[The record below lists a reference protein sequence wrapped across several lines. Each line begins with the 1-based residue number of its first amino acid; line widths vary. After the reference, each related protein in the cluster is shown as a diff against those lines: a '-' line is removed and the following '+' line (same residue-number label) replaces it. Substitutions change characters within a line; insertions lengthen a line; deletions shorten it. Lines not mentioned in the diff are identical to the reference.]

1 MKRRAALVLVML
13 PMVMVKSDGQSA
25 VDLAAMDRTAD
36 ACVDFYQYA
45 CGGWM
50 AAHPIPPNRPG
61 NGRFREVGDHNDKL
75 LLDILQKAAS
85 GGNDRSELDRK
96 IGDAFAACLDTA
108 TIERK
113 GIRPLR
119 PELDRINAMTRGD
132 LAVEV
137 ARLHRR
143 GVFVLFQSGARPGA
157 QDASRNV
164 AFVRQ
169 RGLSLPDREYYLQ
182 TDAKSV
188 EVRKRFTEHVRTM
201 FRLAG
206 DSTDTSA
213 SKAASVIEIETTLA
227 AASMDR
233 TSLRNPLNTQHVL
246 QRNDLNALWPD
257 FAWDRY
263 FTLIGSPRF
272 ETLNVEQP
280 DFLKQIGIELRK
292 KPIDALRAYFA
303 FQLLHQYAPELS
315 KPFEEE
321 DFAFWKRYLTGASEP
336 PPRPELCEQAVDRQL
351 PDLLGQKFVEVAFG
365 AEAKSRMTQLL
376 GELRKAMAENIGALS
391 WMTADTKAAALDK
404 LSAMNLAN
412 VGRPPAWRDYSMVS
426 IASDDFLGNEMRATE
441 AVMAKRAADVGT
453 SFDKNVW
460 GVNVHSANAFYF
472 APTNSVALLAGIL
485 RPPFFDPDRDMA
497 VNYGAIGALLAH
509 ELTHGFDD
517 QGRRYD
523 GQGNLRD
530 WWTPTDKEQ
539 FETRAACLVDQYS
552 GFTAIDDIKVNG
564 RLTLA
569 ENIAD
574 NGSVHVA
581 LMALQRALGENRAV
595 IDGFTPE
602 QRFFLGYAQTHCEN
616 RSPQAAR
623 TWAMTDNHAPDRYR
637 VNGTLQ
643 NSPEFHKA
651 FSCKAGQP
659 MVSPRPC
666 RVW

>member
-1 MKRRAALVLVML
+1 MKHRAALVLVLL
-13 PMVMVKSDGQSA
+13 PIVIVQADGQSA

-50 AAHPIPPNRPG
+50 AAHPIPPHRPG
-61 NGRFREVGDHNDKL
+61 NGRFSEVSDQNDQL
-75 LLDILQKAAS
+75 LLDILQKAAR
-85 GGNDRSELDRK
+85 GGNDRNELDRK
-96 IGDAFAACLDTA
+96 IGDAFAACLDTV
-108 TIERK
+108 TIEQK

-132 LAVEV
+132 LVVEV

-157 QDASRNV
+157 QDATRNV

-188 EVRKRFTEHVRTM
+188 EVRERFTEHVRTM

-213 SKAASVIEIETTLA
+213 SKAASVFEIETTLA
-227 AASMDR
+227 VASMDR
-233 TSLRNPLNTQHVL
+233 TSLRNPLNTQHLL
-246 QRNDLNALWPD
+246 QRNGLSALWPD

-280 DFLKQIGIELRK
+280 DFLKQIGMELRK
-292 KPIDALRAYFA
+292 QPIDALRAYFA
-303 FQLLHQYAPELS
+303 FQLLHQYAPQLS

-321 DFAFWKRYLTGASEP
+321 DFAFWKRYLNGALEP
-336 PPRPELCEQAVDRQL
+336 PPRPELCKQAVDRQL

-365 AEAKSRMTQLL
+365 AEAKSRMAQLL
-376 GELRKAMAENIGALS
+376 SELRKAMAENIGALS
-391 WMTADTKAAALDK
+391 WMTTETKAAALAK

-412 VGRPPAWRDYSMVS
+412 VGRPPAWRDHSMVT
-426 IASDDFLGNEMRATE
+426 IARDDFLGNEMRATE
-441 AVMAKRAADVGT
+441 AVMAKRAADVGMP
-453 SFDKNVW
+453 FDKNVW
-460 GVNVHSANAFYF
+460 GVNVHWANAFYF

-523 GQGNLRD
+523 GRGNLRD

-552 GFTAIDDIKVNG
+552 AFTAIDDIKVNG

-574 NGSVHVA
+574 NGGVNVA
-581 LMALQRALGENRAV
+581 LMALERALGENRAV

-623 TWAMTDNHAPDRYR
+623 TWAMTANHAPESHR

-651 FSCKAGQP
+651 FSCKAGQS

>member
-1 MKRRAALVLVML
+1 MKHRAGLVLVLL
-13 PMVMVKSDGQSA
+13 PMVMVRADGQSA

-61 NGRFREVGDHNDKL
+61 NGRFGEVADQNDKL
-75 LLDILQKAAS
+75 LLDILQNAARSGKAR
-85 GGNDRSELDRK
+85 NELDRK

-119 PELDRINAMTRGD
+119 AELDRIDAMTRAD
-132 LAVEV
+132 LVAEV
-137 ARLHRR
+137 ARLHLR
-143 GVFVLFQSGARPGA
+143 GVFVLFQSGARPGTR
-157 QDASRNV
+157 DASRNV

-182 TDAKSV
+182 TDSKSV
-188 EVRKRFTEHVRTM
+188 EVREHFTQHVRTM
-201 FRLAG
+201 FQLVG
-206 DSTDTSA
+206 DSSEASA
-213 SKAASVIEIETTLA
+213 SKATSVVDIETILA
-227 AASMDR
+227 VASIDR
-233 TSLRNPLNTQHVL
+233 TSLRNPLNTQHLL
-246 QRNDLNALWPD
+246 QRSELNALWPD
-257 FAWDRY
+257 FPWDRY
-263 FTLIGSPRF
+263 FTLMGSPHF
-272 ETLNVEQP
+272 DTLNVEQP

-292 KPIDALRAYFA
+292 QPIDALRAYFA

-321 DFAFWKRYLTGASEP
+321 TSLWRRYLNGASEP
-336 PPRPELCEQAVDRQL
+336 LPRPELCKQAVDRQL
-351 PDLLGQKFVEVAFG
+351 PDLLGQKFIEVSFG
-365 AEAKSRMTQLL
+365 AEAKARMTQLL
-376 GELRKAMAENIGALS
+376 GELRKATAENIGALS
-391 WMTADTKAAALDK
+391 WMTADTKAAALAK

-412 VGRPPAWRDYSMVS
+412 VGRPPAWRDYSTVR
-426 IASDDFLGNEMRATE
+426 IARDDFLGNEMRATE

-453 SFDKNVW
+453 PFDKNVW
-460 GVNVHSANAFYF
+460 GVNAHAANAFYF

-497 VNYGAIGALLAH
+497 INYGAIGALLAH

-523 GQGNLRD
+523 SEGNLRD
-530 WWTPTDKEQ
+530 WWTPTDREQ
-539 FETRAACLVDQYS
+539 FETRAACLVDQYN

-574 NGSVHVA
+574 SGGVHVA
-581 LMALQRALGENRAV
+581 LIALQRALGENRAM

-616 RSPQAAR
+616 RTPQAAR
-623 TWAMTDNHAPDRYR
+623 ASAMTDNHAPGRHR

-643 NSPEFHKA
+643 NSPEFHQA
-651 FSCKAGQP
+651 FSCKGGQP

>member
-1 MKRRAALVLVML
+1 MATVE
-13 PMVMVKSDGQSA
+13 SDGQSA
-25 VDLAAMDRTAD
+25 VDVAAMDKTAD

-50 AAHPIPPNRPG
+50 AAHPIPANRPG
-61 NGRFREVGDHNDKL
+61 HDRFSEIGDHNDTL
-75 LLDILQKAAS
+75 LLDLLRKAAR
-85 GGNDRSELDRK
+85 GGSDRSALDQK
-96 IGDAFAACLDTA
+96 IGDAFAACLDTT

-113 GIRPLR
+113 GIGPLR
-119 PELDRINAMTRGD
+119 PELDRINAMTRAD
-132 LAVEV
+132 LVVEV

-143 GVFVLFQSGARPGA
+143 GVFVFFLSGARPGA
-157 QDASRNV
+157 QDSSRNV

-182 TDAKSV
+182 TDSKSV
-188 EVRKRFTEHVRTM
+188 EVRERFAEHVRTM
-201 FRLAG
+201 FQLAG
-206 DSTDTSA
+206 DSREVAA
-213 SKAASVIEIETTLA
+213 SKATSVVEIETILA
-227 AASMDR
+227 RASMDR
-233 TSLRNPLNTQHVL
+233 TSLRNPLNTQHL
-246 QRNDLNALWPD
+246 MQRNDLNALWPD

-280 DFLKQIGIELRK
+280 NFLKHIGLELRTQ
-292 KPIDALRAYFA
+292 PIDALRAYFA

-321 DFAFWKRYLTGASEP
+321 DFAFWKRYLTGASQP

-351 PDLLGQKFVEVAFG
+351 PDLLGQKFIEVAFG

-376 GELRKAMAENIGALS
+376 GELRQAMAENIRTLA
-391 WMTADTKAAALDK
+391 WMTADTKAAALAK
-404 LSAMNLAN
+404 LNAMDLAN
-412 VGRPPAWRDYSMVS
+412 VGGPPAWRDYSMVT
-426 IASDDFLGNEMRATE
+426 IDRDDFLGNEMRATE
-441 AVMAKRAADVGT
+441 AVIAKRAADVGT
-453 SFDKNVW
+453 PVDKNVW
-460 GVNVHSANAFYF
+460 NVNAQAANAFYF
-472 APTNSVALLAGIL
+472 APANRVVLLAGIL
-485 RPPFFDPDRDMA
+485 RPPFFDPDHDMA

-523 GQGNLRD
+523 GGGNLRD

-539 FETRAACLVDQYS
+539 FETRAACLVDQYD

-574 NGSVHVA
+574 NGGVHVA
-581 LMALQRALGENRAV
+581 FAALERALAERRAV
-595 IDGFTPE
+595 DGLTPE
-602 QRFFLGYAQTHCEN
+602 QRFFLGYAQTHCAN
-616 RSPQAAR
+616 QTPQAAR
-623 TWAMTDNHAPDRYR
+623 TWAMTENHAPERYR

-643 NSPEFHKA
+643 NVPEFHTA